1 MTRFSSGGGEP
12 ADADWRATR
21 LGSGLVNVMTRFS
34 SGEREPADAAAGA
47 Q

>member
-1 MTRFSSGGGEP
+1 MAESEGALVFS
-12 ADADWRATR
+12 
-21 LGSGLVNVMTRFS
+21 VMTRFG